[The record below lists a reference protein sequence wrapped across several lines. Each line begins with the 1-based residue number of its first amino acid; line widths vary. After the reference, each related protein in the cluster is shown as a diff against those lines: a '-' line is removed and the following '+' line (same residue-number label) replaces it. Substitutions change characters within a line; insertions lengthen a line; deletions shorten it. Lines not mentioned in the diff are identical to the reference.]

1 MHAERTGAGVQLK
14 GSVVIVTGASA
25 GIGEATA
32 VAFAQRGARVVL
44 TARRGERLEAMAD
57 RIRRAG
63 GAALAVPCDVTDH
76 HALRTLRGVVGEVF
90 GPADV
95 LVNNAGIPGGGD
107 FGTLG
112 YEQIRRIVEV
122 NLLGVLYGTRAF
134 LPQMLERRRGHVV
147 NVASLAGR
155 FAAPGAAVYA
165 ATKHGVVAFSESM
178 NMNITSSPHGVL
190 VTSVSPG
197 FVPTEGF
204 PATDRPRLLSITA
217 EQVAR
222 TIVRVVLREIAP
234 EYSIPRWVSAGQ
246 VLRVLAP
253 GPYRWAIGAGE
264 RMYRTRPD
272 RR

>member
-1 MHAERTGAGVQLK
+1 VQLK
-14 GSVVIVTGASA
+14 GAVVIVTGASA

-32 VAFAQRGARVVL
+32 VAFAQRGARVAL
-44 TARRGERLEAMAD
+44 AARRIERLDATVE

-63 GAALAVPCDVTDH
+63 GTALAVACDVTDH
-76 HALRTLRGVVGEVF
+76 HDLRTLRGVVGEAF

-107 FGTLG
+107 FETAE
-112 YEQIRRIVEV
+112 YEAIRRVVDV

-165 ATKHGVVAFSESM
+165 ASKHAVVAFSESL
-178 NMNITSSPHGVL
+178 NMTSSRRGVL
-190 VTSVSPG
+190 VTSVNPG

-204 PATDRPRLLSITA
+204 PATDRPRLLSLTVD
-217 EQVAR
+217 EVAR
-222 TIVRVVLREIAP
+222 AIAHVVLREIAP
-234 EYSIPRWVSAGQ
+234 EYSIPRWAAAGQ
-246 VLRVLAP
+246 IVRVLAP
-253 GPYRWAIGAGE
+253 GPYRWAMGAGE
-264 RMYRTRPD
+264 QMYRARSD
-272 RR
+272 RGSDP